1 MRENICKDVTDK
13 GLVSK
18 INKQLIQQNNNKNSI
33 EK

>member
-1 MRENICKDVTDK
+1 MRENICKVTDK

-18 INKQLIQQNNNKNSI
+18 INKQLIQLNNNKNSI